1 MSNRNKTTQKII
13 LKLIWITITLIIAT
27 LTNLNCRFLDE
38 AEKKSPICLGIC
50 LGKTISSDNET
61 STTTTTTQAK

>member
-1 MSNRNKTTQKII
+1 MTNKII
-13 LKLIWITITLIIAT
+13 KILWITITLIIAT

-38 AEKKSPICLGIC
+38 TEKKSPICLGIC
-50 LGKTISSDNET
+50 LGKSISSNGET